1 MASQLSGKVQTV
13 LGAIDPSA
21 MGVTIT
27 HEHLVIDMSGYS
39 FTPDEATLR
48 GLWDRP
54 YTMDMVGSYQ
64 SIVWFNRDLMQLY
77 SEQEALGEVRRFMLA
92 GGGTVVD
99 TTNWDLG
106 RSPGTL
112 ARISRATGLNIVM
125 GCSHYV
131 PLLRP
136 PDMDERTEESIC
148 DRIVAD
154 ITVGVGD
161 AGIKSGVIGE
171 VGNVHPLDDNQRKV
185 LRASAQA
192 HLQTGAPISIHPGG
206 VDESPMAILEVLA
219 EAGVDLKR
227 VIMGHLDFA
236 VRDNAVLRS
245 VAETGCFLEYDTVG
259 AEDSG
264 MSYMGAE
271 LRMPT
276 DGERLSALDFLV
288 EEGYG
293 DRILLAQDVCF
304 RKMHVASGGKGFAH
318 IVESIVPRL
327 RSRGYTRE
335 LIDGFLTRN
344 PAAALAFS

>member
-1 MASQLSGKVQTV
+1 MASELSGKVQTV
-13 LGAIDPSA
+13 LGTIDPSE

-27 HEHLVIDMSGYS
+27 HEHLVIDMTGYS

-64 SIVWFNRDLMQLY
+64 RIVWFNRDVMQLY
-77 SEQEALGEVRRFMLA
+77 SEEDALSEVRRFMLA

-106 RSPGTL
+106 RSPATL

-136 PDMDERTEESIC
+136 PDMDERTEESIY
-148 DRIVAD
+148 DRIVVD
-154 ITVGVGD
+154 ITVGAGET
-161 AGIKSGVIGE
+161 GIKSGVIGE

-192 HLQTGAPISIHPGG
+192 HLDTGAPISIHPGG

-219 EAGVDLKR
+219 KAGADLTR

-236 VRDNAVLRS
+236 VRDNAVLKS
-245 VAETGCFLEYDTVG
+245 IAETGCFLEYDTVG

-304 RKMHVASGGKGFAH
+304 KKMHVARGGHGFAH

-327 RSRGYTRE
+327 RKRGYTQDQ
-335 LIDGFLTRN
+335 IDGFLVRN
-344 PAAALAFS
+344 PADALAFR

>member
-13 LGAIDPSA
+13 LGTIDPSA

-27 HEHLVIDMSGYS
+27 HEHLVIDMTGYS
-39 FTPDEATLR
+39 FTPDEATVR

-77 SEQEALGEVRRFMLA
+77 SEEEALSEVRRFMLA

-136 PDMDERTEESIC
+136 LDMDERTEESIY

-154 ITVGVGD
+154 ITVGAGET
-161 AGIKSGVIGE
+161 GIKSGVIGE

-192 HLQTGAPISIHPGG
+192 HLDTGAPISIHPGG

-219 EAGVDLKR
+219 EAGADLTR

-236 VRDNAVLRS
+236 VRDNAVLKS

-288 EEGYG
+288 EEGYE

-304 RKMHVASGGKGFAH
+304 KKMHVARGGKGFAH

-327 RSRGYTRE
+327 RKRGYTQDQ
-335 LIDGFLTRN
+335 IDGFLVRN
-344 PAAALAFS
+344 PANALAFS